1 MQTNEPPATHAD
13 NLAAMGRVWDSHK
26 VKAAEGRSYAEFL
39 RVPAMSV
46 GVYRLAAGARDEQQ
60 PHREDEI
67 YVVLRGAAKLRHGNE
82 VDEVGPG
89 SIAFVPGH
97 EEHRFEEIVEDLELL
112 VIFAPPETEPSE

>member
-1 MQTNEPPATHAD
+1 
-13 NLAAMGRVWDSHK
+13 MGRVWECRN
-26 VKAAEGRSYAEFL
+26 VKTGDERSYTEFL

-46 GVYRLAAGARDEQQ
+46 GVYRLAAGATDTQQ

-67 YVVLRGAAKLRHGNE
+67 YVVLQGAAKLRHGDE

-89 SIAFVPGH
+89 TIAFVPGH

-112 VIFAPPETEPSE
+112 VIFAPPETEHSG